1 MTRVRFAIIATAAT
15 VAILCLCWL
24 FWHSRSKVSV
34 PASSSLAADLGPVSV
49 TGTPSADDFAPTS
62 LYAHN
67 LLLRKGPDFR
77 IYIRW
82 IRGQMVRTRRQVNP
96 SSDDRESF
104 VLQIQKSVIHANI
117 GDISNYLYASSPAN
131 APLKNISLQPE
142 GDQLKLHGTVYK
154 IVSFPIELVGTL
166 SPTPDGRVQ
175 FQFPSSNA
183 RIYQRQHLLH
193 QLRTQGSSLIAIVE
207 QRIYKDLS
215 QFTSA
220 LTSRRVLCAILC
232 AALDDLLQY

>member
-1 MTRVRFAIIATAAT
+1 
-15 VAILCLCWL
+15 
-24 FWHSRSKVSV
+24 
-34 PASSSLAADLGPVSV
+34 V

-104 VLQIQKSVIHANI
+104 VLQIQKGVIHANI
-117 GDISNYLYASSPAN
+117 GDISNYLYASSLAN

-154 IVSFPIELVGTL
+154 IVSFPIELVGTSL
-166 SPTPDGRVQ
+166 PLRMAGCSFNSRQVTPASISGNI
-175 FQFPSSNA
+175 S
-183 RIYQRQHLLH
+183 
-193 QLRTQGSSLIAIVE
+193 
-207 QRIYKDLS
+207 
-215 QFTSA
+215 FTNFEHKA
-220 LTSRRVLCAILC
+220 LP
-232 AALDDLLQY
+232 